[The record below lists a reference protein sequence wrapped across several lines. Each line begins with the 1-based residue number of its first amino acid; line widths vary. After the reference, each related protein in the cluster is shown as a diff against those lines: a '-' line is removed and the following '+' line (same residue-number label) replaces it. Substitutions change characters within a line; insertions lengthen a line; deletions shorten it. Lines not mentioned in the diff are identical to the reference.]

1 LPSPPHSLPLR
12 WHLVRLALGT
22 LLPVVVFAGVVAFQL
37 ARSERE
43 ASERRV
49 VRSARMLAASFDRE
63 MSGSIR
69 ALQALAESDHLER
82 GELEAF
88 RADCERVLR
97 TQPSWKIVL
106 LIAPDGRQVANTG
119 IPWGAPLPALSESR
133 SFTRVVETRQPTVGD
148 LARGQSGGLA
158 FPVRVPVIR
167 GGVLQYV
174 LTAVITPEA
183 LSSVV
188 VRQASNAEE
197 WTRTLID
204 QRGIVAARTRAP
216 QRFVGQLATPLF
228 LEHSRAQTEGI
239 FANTSLEGTRVYV
252 AFSRSQ
258 LSGWT
263 AAVSSPTQL
272 LDAPLTR
279 SMLTVGGLGLAL
291 LLMSVGGA
299 WSFSQR
305 IERSITQA
313 SAAADALARGESP
326 HTEPSSVHELARLG
340 EALERSGQL
349 LRERERER
357 DANLAAVETARAEAV
372 AATQAKDA
380 FLAML
385 GHELR
390 NPLAPIVTSLE
401 LLRRRGLAG
410 TPEHEVISRQLRH
423 VVRLVDDLLDVA
435 RISRGQMSL
444 RREPLQLPSV
454 LSRAVEST
462 TPLLEQRR
470 HTLEL
475 DVPASGLW
483 VLGDADRL
491 TQVVANL
498 LTNAAK
504 YTPPGGRI
512 QVRAREHDG
521 GITLVVADNGPGLPA
536 DLLPRL
542 FEPFVQGIRTLDRSQ
557 GGLGIGL
564 ALVRSLVEAHGGR
577 VEPHSD
583 GPGRGSTFTLWLPSH
598 ARAEAPPPVE
608 ARREPAPLAV
618 EAVPARPMR
627 VLVVDDNVDAAE
639 VLADLLDMSG
649 YEVVVAHD
657 CPEALKQAEA
667 SRPHVAIL
675 DIGLPDVDGYG
686 VAERLRE
693 RLGEESPVFAALTG
707 YSQDGDRARSK
718 AAGFR
723 RHFVKPIDADELLA
737 FLETVRPASGGVAS
751 EP

>member
-1 LPSPPHSLPLR
+1 MPPPSSSLPLR
-12 WHLVRLALGT
+12 WHLVRLTLGT
-22 LLPVVVFAGVVAFQL
+22 LLPVVVFAAVVAFQL

-49 VRSARMLAASFDRE
+49 VRSARMLAESFDRE

-69 ALQALAESDHLER
+69 ALQALAESDHLDR

-97 TQPSWKIVL
+97 TQPSWKNVL
-106 LIAPDGRQVANTG
+106 LIAPDGRQQANTG
-119 IPWGAPLPALSESR
+119 IPWGAPLPALAESE
-133 SFTRVVETRQPTVGD
+133 SFTRVVKTRQPTVGD
-148 LARGQSGGLA
+148 LARGPSGMLA
-158 FPVRVPVIR
+158 FPVRVPVMR
-167 GGVLQYV
+167 DGVLQYV

-188 VRQASNAEE
+188 VRQASNEEE
-197 WTRTLID
+197 WTRTLVD
-204 QRGIVAARTRAP
+204 QRGLVAARTRAP
-216 QRFVGQLATPLF
+216 QRFVGQQATPLF
-228 LEHSRAQTEGI
+228 LERSRAETEGI
-239 FANTSLEGTRVYV
+239 FANTSLEGVRVYV

-263 AAVSSPTQL
+263 AGVSTPTQL

-291 LLMSVGGA
+291 LLLSVGGA
-299 WSFSQR
+299 WLFSQR
-305 IERSITQA
+305 IEHSITRA

-326 HTEPSSVHELARLG
+326 HVEPSSVHELARLG

-357 DANLAAVETARAEAV
+357 DANLAAVEAARAEAV
-372 AATQAKDA
+372 AATQAKDT

-401 LLRRRGLAG
+401 LLRRRGLAQ

-435 RISRGQMSL
+435 RITRGRMSL
-444 RREPLQLPSV
+444 HREPLELPSV
-454 LSRAVEST
+454 ISRAVEST

-504 YTPPGGRI
+504 YTSPGGRI
-512 QVRAREHDG
+512 RVQAQEHDG
-521 GITLVVADNGPGLPA
+521 GVALVVADNGPGLPPE
-536 DLLPRL
+536 LLPRL
-542 FEPFVQGIRTLDRSQ
+542 FEPFVQGPRTLDRSE

-564 ALVRSLVEAHGGR
+564 ALVHRLVEAHGGR
-577 VEPHSD
+577 VEPHSG
-583 GPGRGSTFTLWLPSH
+583 GPDRGSTFTVWLPSSV
-598 ARAEAPPPVE
+598 RAEAPPPVE
-608 ARREPAPLAV
+608 AAREVAPPAV
-618 EAVPARPMR
+618 EAVPGRPMR

-639 VLADLLDMSG
+639 GLADLLDMSG

-693 RLGEESPVFAALTG
+693 RLGEESPVFAALSG
-707 YSQDGDRARSK
+707 YSQDRDRARSK

-723 RHFVKPIDADELLA
+723 RHFVKPIDIDELVA
-737 FLETVRPASGGVAS
+737 FLESLRPTSGEVA
-751 EP
+751 

>member
-1 LPSPPHSLPLR
+1 
-12 WHLVRLALGT
+12 
-22 LLPVVVFAGVVAFQL
+22 VAFQL

-69 ALQALAESDHLER
+69 ALQALAESDHLDR

-97 TQPSWKIVL
+97 TQPSWKSVL
-106 LIAPDGRQVANTG
+106 LIAPDGLQVANTG

-204 QRGIVAARTRAP
+204 QRGVVAARTRAP

-239 FANTSLEGTRVYV
+239 FANTSLEGARVYV

-299 WSFSQR
+299 WIFSQR

-372 AATQAKDA
+372 AATQAKDT

>member
-1 LPSPPHSLPLR
+1 
-12 WHLVRLALGT
+12 
-22 LLPVVVFAGVVAFQL
+22 VAFQL

-43 ASERRV
+43 ASERRL
-49 VRSARMLAASFDRE
+49 VRSARMLASSFDRE
-63 MSGSIR
+63 LSGSIR
-69 ALQALAESDHLER
+69 ALQALAESDHLDR

-88 RADCERVLR
+88 RADCARVLR
-97 TQPSWKIVL
+97 TQPSWKHVL
-106 LIAPDGRQVANTG
+106 LIAPDGRQLANTG
-119 IPWGAPLPALSESR
+119 IPWGAPLPALAESES
-133 SFTRVVETRQPTVGD
+133 FTLVVETRQPTVGD
-148 LARGQSGGLA
+148 LARGPSGILA
-158 FPVRVPVIR
+158 FPVRVPVMR

-188 VRQASNAEE
+188 VLQAANTEE
-197 WTRTLID
+197 WTRTLVD
-204 QRGIVAARTRAP
+204 QRGLVAARTRDP
-216 QRFVGQLATPLF
+216 QRFVGQPATPLF
-228 LEHSRAQTEGI
+228 LEHSRAETEGM
-239 FANTSLEGTRVYV
+239 FANTSMEGARVYV

-263 AAVSSPTQL
+263 AGVASPAQL
-272 LDAPLTR
+272 LDAPVSR

-291 LLMSVGGA
+291 LLMSVSGA
-299 WSFSQR
+299 WIFSQR
-305 IERSITQA
+305 IERSITRA

-326 HTEPSSVHELARLG
+326 HVQPSSVHELARLG

-372 AATQAKDA
+372 AATQAKDT

-444 RREPLQLPSV
+444 RREPLALSSV
-454 LSRAVEST
+454 ISRAVEST

-504 YTPPGGRI
+504 YTPSGGRI

-536 DLLPRL
+536 DLLPQL
-542 FEPFVQGIRTLDRSQ
+542 FEPFVQGTRTLDRSR

-577 VEPHSD
+577 VEPHSE
-583 GPGRGSTFTLWLPSH
+583 GPGRGSTFTVWLPSH
-598 ARAEAPPPVE
+598 VRAEAPPPVE

-627 VLVVDDNVDAAE
+627 VLLVDDNVDAAE
-639 VLADLLDMSG
+639 GLADLLEMSG

-657 CPEALKQAEA
+657 FPEAQKQAEA
-667 SRPHVAIL
+667 FRPHVAIL
-675 DIGLPDVDGYG
+675 DIGLPDVDGYA

-707 YSQDGDRARSK
+707 YSQEGDRARSN

-723 RHFVKPIDADELLA
+723 RHFVKPIDIDELLT
-737 FLETVRPASGGVAS
+737 FLETVRPASGGVA
-751 EP
+751 

>member
-1 LPSPPHSLPLR
+1 LPSTPHSLPLR

-22 LLPVVVFAGVVAFQL
+22 LLPVVVFAAFLAFQL

-43 ASERRV
+43 AAERRV
-49 VRSARMLAASFDRE
+49 VRSARLLASIFDRE

-69 ALQALAESDHLER
+69 TLQALAESEHLER

-97 TQPSWKIVL
+97 TQPSWRIVL
-106 LIAPDGRQVANTG
+106 LIAPDGRQLANTG
-119 IPWGAPLPALSESR
+119 IPWGAPLPALAESE
-133 SFTRVVETRQPTVGD
+133 SFTRVIETRQPTVGD
-148 LARGQSGGLA
+148 LARGPSGMLA
-158 FPVRVPVIR
+158 FPVRVPVMR

-174 LTAVITPEA
+174 LTAVITPDA

-188 VRQASNAEE
+188 VQQASASEE
-197 WTRTLID
+197 WTRALVD
-204 QRGIVAARTRAP
+204 QQGLVAARTRDP
-216 QRFVGQLATPLF
+216 QRFVGQPATPSF
-228 LEHSRAQTEGI
+228 LEHFRAETEGI
-239 FANTSLEGTRVYV
+239 FANMSMEGARVYV

-263 AAVSSPTQL
+263 ASVSTPTQL

-279 SMLTVGGLGLAL
+279 LMLTVGGLGLAL

-299 WSFSQR
+299 WIFSQR
-305 IERSITQA
+305 IERSITRA

-326 HTEPSSVHELARLG
+326 HMEPSGVHELARLG

-372 AATQAKDA
+372 AATQAKDM

-435 RISRGQMSL
+435 RITRGQMSL
-444 RREPLQLPSV
+444 HREPLELPSV
-454 LSRAVEST
+454 ISRAVESVA
-462 TPLLEQRR
+462 PLLEQRR

-504 YTPPGGRI
+504 YTPSGGRI

-521 GITLVVADNGPGLPA
+521 GISLVVADNGPGLPA

-542 FEPFVQGIRTLDRSQ
+542 FEPFVQGPRTLDRSE

-564 ALVRSLVEAHGGR
+564 ALVHRLVEAHGGR

-583 GPGRGSTFTLWLPSH
+583 GPGRGSTFTVWLPGS
-598 ARAEAPPPVE
+598 ARAEQPPAVE
-608 ARREPAPLAV
+608 APRESIPPAV
-618 EAVPARPMR
+618 EAVPERPTR
-627 VLVVDDNVDAAE
+627 VLVVDDNVDAAQG
-639 VLADLLDMSG
+639 LADLLSMSG

-657 CPEALKQAEA
+657 CPEALERAEA
-667 SRPHVAIL
+667 TRPHVAIL
-675 DIGLPDVDGYG
+675 DIGLPEVDGYG

-707 YSQDGDRARSK
+707 YSEDRTRGR

-723 RHFVKPIDADELLA
+723 HHFVKPVDIDDLLA
-737 FLETVRPASGGVAS
+737 FLQSLRPASGEVA
-751 EP
+751 